1 MTSNTLGIGG
11 VHRCGTWASIGN
23 GIVDFHQCGAWP
35 ASASVRHRRR
45 PSMRHVGQHRII
57 NESGAR
63 QTLSSAGTACTI
75 LTKQISTLAAGTSA
89 AHPGRR
95 RGGCTGRRGR
105 QGPHPRARKIE
116 VTRARY
122 PLPEPRRTSPPLTL
136 LRAGARGPPWL
147 TAAARNARAHA
158 GQDWSARRVPTRARA
173 QCRDHPRPLFV
184 PGAAPHFITVHTRPR
199 RRQGVAKAHGRRAQ
213 RAGTCRAALERQSL
227 SLG

>member
-1 MTSNTLGIGG
+1 MTSNTLGVGG
-11 VHRCGTWASIGN
+11 VHRCGTWASIGI

-105 QGPHPRARKIE
+105 QGPHPRARRIE
-116 VTRARY
+116 VTRARD
-122 PLPEPRRTSPPLTL
+122 PLLGPRRTSSPLTL
-136 LRAGARGPPWL
+136 IRAGARRPPRL
-147 TAAARNARAHA
+147 TGAARNARAHA
-158 GQDWSARRVPTRARA
+158 GQPWSARRARA
-173 QCRDHPRPLFV
+173 WIF
-184 PGAAPHFITVHTRPR
+184 F
-199 RRQGVAKAHGRRAQ
+199 
-213 RAGTCRAALERQSL
+213 S
-227 SLG
+227 S